1 VLALMTQSTFVEVE
15 AQARPEHGKAT
26 VVCVDRAKVALFNLD
41 GRIYA
46 LSDFCVRCG
55 ASLASG
61 LVTGTHVTCR
71 ECSWCYDIISG
82 RLIELPAL
90 ATDRFEVKIND
101 GHVLVSTEP
110 SASLS
115 R

>member
-1 VLALMTQSTFVEVE
+1 VLALMTPSTFVEVGP
-15 AQARPEHGKAT
+15 QGRPDHGKAT
-26 VVCVDRAKVALFNLD
+26 VVSVDKAKVALFNLD

-55 ASLASG
+55 ASLAAG
-61 LVTGTHVTCR
+61 MVTGTHVTCR
-71 ECSWCYDIISG
+71 QCSWRYDIISG

>member
-1 VLALMTQSTFVEVE
+1 VLALMSQSTFVEVGP
-15 AQARPEHGKAT
+15 QARPDHGKAT
-26 VVCVDRAKVALFNLD
+26 VVSVDGAKVALFNLD

-55 ASLASG
+55 TSLASG
-61 LVTGTHVTCR
+61 VVTGTHVSCR
-71 ECSWCYDIISG
+71 QCKWCYDIISG

-90 ATDRFEVKIND
+90 ATDRFEVKVND

>member
-1 VLALMTQSTFVEVE
+1 MTQSNFVEVGP
-15 AQARPEHGKAT
+15 QGRPDHGEAT
-26 VVCVDRAKVALFNLD
+26 VISVDGVKVALFNLD

-55 ASLASG
+55 ASLALG
-61 LVTGTHVTCR
+61 VVTGTHVSCR

-90 ATDRFEVKIND
+90 ATDRFEVKVSD

>member
-15 AQARPEHGKAT
+15 AQGRPDHGKAT
-26 VVCVDRAKVALFNLD
+26 VVSVHGAKVALFNLD
-41 GRIYA
+41 GQIYA

-61 LVTGTHVTCR
+61 VVAGTHVSCR
-71 ECSWCYDIISG
+71 ECNWRYDIISG

-110 SASLS
+110 NAGLS